1 MINKE
6 TTNKSFINMWHYLQ
20 DLNVENNSF
29 MLELKNKDLKNKDI
43 TNKDIEQEVFE
54 ECVNNI
60 WFFFREYVR
69 LIYPISM
76 NSIESLY
83 MPFVL
88 TPENMAMIYLYDKG
102 VNFIKD
108 KRLYTGR
115 NNIGLGTTLRLLEM
129 YNYIFRNEY
138 IQYSYHLSIPDENI
152 FTRNND
158 DIKEKYLLLSEANR
172 RLLYSLDDTIYSKL
186 NLNIVD
192 KASRYYCNIPE
203 INEVVKY
210 AFFTHLYNYKPLTLI
225 DIISNINN
233 KNVKLYGITYNDI
246 KFSDDDVANKF
257 IINLLI
263 NTGDFNKVYDTNF
276 DILDHSILLF

>member
-76 NSIESLY
+76 NSIEPLY

-108 KRLYTGR
+108 KRLYSGR

-138 IQYSYHLSIPDENI
+138 IQYSYHLSIPDENN

-158 DIKEKYLLLSEANR
+158 EIKEKYLLLSEANR

-192 KASRYYCNIPE
+192 KAARYYCNIPE
-203 INEVVKY
+203 INEVAKY
-210 AFFTHLYNYKPLTLI
+210 AFFTHLYNYKPITLI
-225 DIISNINN
+225 DIISNANN

-246 KFSDDDVANKF
+246 KFSDDKVANTF
-257 IINLLI
+257 IINLLT

-276 DILDHSILLF
+276 DISDHSILLF